1 MGNLKRKVN
10 ENGEKVNENEKNV
23 DTNDR
28 NERKFLKERKGT
40 HNAASDT
47 NSDN

>member
-1 MGNLKRKVN
+1 MRNLKRKVN
-10 ENGEKVNENEKNV
+10 ENGEKVNKNGKNV

-40 HNAASDT
+40 HNATSNT
-47 NSDN
+47 NSNN